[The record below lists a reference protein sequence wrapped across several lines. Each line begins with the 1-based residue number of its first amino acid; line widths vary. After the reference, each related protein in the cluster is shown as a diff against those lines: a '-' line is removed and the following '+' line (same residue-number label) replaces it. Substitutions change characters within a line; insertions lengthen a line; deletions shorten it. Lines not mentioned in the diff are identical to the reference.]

1 MQKIFRRWIILIMST
16 ATLLALVINIWM
28 KGETLEQERYKDFTN
43 KLNQVVN
50 IMENNN
56 TELKNIEDNL
66 DTDYMIRCR
75 AVAFYFYKENPEENI
90 LDVSRLQTLAKVFD
104 VDEVHL
110 INEDGIIEAS
120 SVEQYVNFDL
130 YSGEQGASF
139 MELAQNR
146 KEGESFVQETMANSA
161 EGVIMKYVGVL
172 CEDGKIVQ
180 VGFKPIRE
188 LEAKGRNT
196 YEYIFEKFP
205 ISKDGEYF
213 AIDRETGMILGHSNT
228 HLSGTADEYHSYER
242 MLQCTEGKFLKMENG
257 EIKYVVTMEYGDVLL
272 GLTGSGQEIFHS
284 ILMSTVKTAVLLICL
299 MVIVILALNQLLK
312 RVVVNGVHEIL
323 DGVSDITGGKLDTVV
338 RVGGNP
344 EFEELSRGINIMVEG
359 LQYENNH
366 DHLTGLCN
374 YKFFK
379 NIAGV
384 RLAQMKEDELF
395 AVVMLDLDSFKQI
408 NDTYGHDIG
417 DRYLREFSAILSR
430 MPQEHCYVARRSG
443 DEFSMCIFGCREK
456 TEIDSL
462 IGRLEEL
469 VSCGRVKVSDTEEI
483 AIRISGGYVVAGH
496 SSKSM
501 DLEELMKKADEALYR
516 QKRGEKGSIEEY

>member
-1 MQKIFRRWIILIMST
+1 MQKIFRRWIVLIMSM
-16 ATLLALVINIWM
+16 ATLLAIVINTWM
-28 KGETLEQERYKDFTN
+28 KGEALEQERYKDFTN
-43 KLNQVVN
+43 KLHQVVT

-66 DTDYMIRCR
+66 DMDYMVRCR
-75 AVAFYFYKENPEENI
+75 AVAFYFYKEESGEND
-90 LDVSRLQTLAKVFD
+90 LNVSCLQTLAEVFD

-130 YSGEQGASF
+130 YSGEQGTSF
-139 MELAQNR
+139 MELA
-146 KEGESFVQETMANSA
+146 KSKEEGESFVQETMANSA
-161 EGVIMKYVGVL
+161 EGVIMKYVGVI

-180 VGFKPIRE
+180 VGFKPFRE
-188 LEAKGRNT
+188 LEAKERNT
-196 YEYIFEKFP
+196 YGYIFEKFP

-213 AIDRETGMILGHSNT
+213 AIDRETGMILGHSNM
-228 HLSGTADEYHSYER
+228 HLSGTADPYHSYER
-242 MLQCTEGKFLKMENG
+242 MLQCVGGKFLKMENG
-257 EIKYVVTMEYGDVLL
+257 EVKYVVTMEYGNVLL
-272 GLTGSGQEIFHS
+272 GLAGSGKEIFLG
-284 ILMSTVKTAVLLICL
+284 ILMSTVKTAVQLICV

-312 RVVVNGVHEIL
+312 KVVVNGVHEIL
-323 DGVSDITGGKLDTVV
+323 DDVSDITGGNLDTVV

-344 EFEELSRGINIMVEG
+344 EFEELSRGINMMVEG

-374 YKFFK
+374 YKYFK

-384 RLAQMKEDELF
+384 KLANIKEDELF

-408 NDTYGHDIG
+408 NDTYGHDTG
-417 DRYLREFSAILSR
+417 DRFLREFAAILNR

-456 TEIDSL
+456 AEIDSL
-462 IGRLEEL
+462 IRRLEEL
-469 VSCGRVKVSDTEEI
+469 ISCGTVKVSDTVEI
-483 AIRISGGYVVAGH
+483 AIRISGGYVVTGH

-516 QKRGEKGSIEEY
+516 RKRGEKGSIEEY